1 MKIIRVEVS
10 SRFKKSF
17 MRLPPKI
24 QRKAISKIK
33 LFKENPFDSR
43 LRIHSLSG
51 KEKECWAFWIDYR
64 YRIKFIFLNGNEVLF
79 LDVGTHD
86 IYK

>member
-1 MKIIRVEVS
+1 MKITKVEVS

-17 MRLPPKI
+17 RRLHPRI

-33 LFKENPFDSR
+33 IFKANPFNPR
-43 LRIHSLSG
+43 LKPHPLSG
-51 KEKECWAFWIDYR
+51 KEKECWTFWIDYH
-64 YRIKFIFLNGNEVLF
+64 YRIKFIFLKDEEVLF
-79 LDVGTHD
+79 LDVGTHN